1 MSKIALRFGYIGLHF
16 HGYARQPTVPTVEG
30 TLIEKLI
37 KREIIDSVKDA
48 EIRCA
53 SRTDKHVSAL
63 SNVITFYSNNS
74 AKDILF
80 LLSDDFNAIFP
91 YGIAE
96 VSDEFN
102 PRHAISR
109 TYQYYLPRHRFPIKK
124 LEEALTLFEGEHDF
138 SNFARIESHRNPV
151 RVIDDITI
159 LEKKNS
165 LVIQIRAQ
173 TFLWNQIRRM
183 MQAAIK
189 YCKNTLSLDQI
200 RQALQQP
207 NTPFDFNIAPAQPLI
222 LTNIEYPNI
231 NFFEINSLRNN
242 TSLVMSSVEELITN
256 FDF

>member
-1 MSKIALRFGYIGLHF
+1 MSKIALKFGYIGFRF

-30 TLIEKLI
+30 TIIDKLIET
-37 KREIIDSVKDA
+37 EIIENVKDA

-63 SNVITFYSNNS
+63 SNVMTFYSKIS
-74 AKDILF
+74 SKKILF
-80 LLSDDFNAIFP
+80 LLSEEFDAIFP

-96 VSDEFN
+96 VSDDFN

-109 TYQYYLPRHRFPIKK
+109 TYQYYLPRHRFPFKK
-124 LEEALTLFEGEHDF
+124 LEKAVMLFEGEHDF

-159 LEKKNS
+159 FEKKNS
-165 LVIQIRAQ
+165 LVIQIKAQ

-183 MQAAIK
+183 VQAAIK

-200 RQALQQP
+200 QQALQQP
-207 NTPFDFNIAPAQPLI
+207 NKPLDFNIAPAPPLI

-231 NFFEINSLRNN
+231 HFFENDSLENNS
-242 TSLVMSSVEELITN
+242 SLVLSTVEELITN
-256 FDF
+256 LDF